1 MDYDHPKNSVFTV
14 QERHLE
20 SEEELFGLGFNPL
33 NSEYY
38 HVSNQGDE
46 LPWDPTLAKEF
57 TFYMHPDVV
66 YQKRAVF
73 TFFDALGDIGG
84 LRDIFTV
91 VGQFLVT
98 IYGFVFGSH
107 LD

>member
-1 MDYDHPKNSVFTV
+1 MFPKQSHRPKYANDKFDIWSTRAVFTV

-46 LPWDPTLAKEF
+46 LPWDSNLANEF

-91 VGQFLVT
+91 VG
-98 IYGFVFGSH
+98 
-107 LD
+107 